1 MVIAINNSDS
11 QSSKENGKDI
21 GNIILNHEFLDG
33 LHLWPPNGCHTFVVP
48 AGSGYR
54 NGLTMAVVTKRTI
67 WWQGLEQDITS
78 RVSAG
83 SSYTVSAC
91 VGASGTFQG
100 SVKVFATI
108 KLVYQNSEMKFISI
122 GKKYVSKESWEML
135 EGSFSLSTVPNEVI
149 FYLEG
154 PPPGTQLLIKSVVI
168 LRSSS
173 TASDESKQEMEKAP
187 MITTNNYFDSQSSK
201 EDEKD
206 TGNIILN
213 HDFSYGLYLWNPNC
227 CEAFVVPAG
236 YHKGLAAAIVTNR
249 KECWHGLEQDIT
261 SKVSEGSTYTVSAC
275 VGASGTFQGSAEVLA
290 TLKLVHENS
299 QMKFIFIGKK
309 SVSNECWEML
319 EGSFSLSTMPDPVIF
334 FLEGPPAGTDLLIK
348 SVVISCPS
356 SSAWDDADFGVNII
370 TNTSLNYGTNGW
382 FPLGNCT
389 MSVQTGSPLMMPP
402 MARDS
407 LGAHEPLS
415 GCYILVTNCTQNW
428 MGPAQMITEKVKLY
442 LTYQVSAWVK
452 IIQAS
457 GPQSVNVA
465 LGVDSQWV
473 NGGQVEISNDIWH
486 EIGGSFRIEKQAAKV
501 MIYLQGPAAGLTDVH
516 DLDT

>member
-1 MVIAINNSDS
+1 MERILLCNFANQPHSQESKERIKTAPMVIDSNNSHS
-11 QSSKENGKDI
+11 QSSKENGKGI

-33 LHLWPPNGCHTFVVP
+33 LHLWRPNGCHAFVVP

-83 SSYTVSAC
+83 SSCTVSAC
-91 VGASGTFQG
+91 VGTSGTFQG

-108 KLVYQNSEMKFISI
+108 KLVYQNSEMNL
-122 GKKYVSKESWEML
+122 YQLEM
-135 EGSFSLSTVPNEVI
+135 PNEVI

-168 LRSSS
+168 LHSSS
-173 TASDESKQEMEKAP
+173 TASDESKQETEKAP
-187 MITTNNYFDSQSSK
+187 MITANNYFDSQFLFMLINHTCNNSCQSSK

-275 VGASGTFQGSAEVLA
+275 VGASGTTQGSVEVLA
-290 TLKLVHENS
+290 TLKLV
-299 QMKFIFIGKK
+299 
-309 SVSNECWEML
+309 NE
-319 EGSFSLSTMPDPVIF
+319 IH
-334 FLEGPPAGTDLLIK
+334 K
-348 SVVISCPS
+348 
-356 SSAWDDADFGVNII
+356 
-370 TNTSLNYGTNGW
+370 
-382 FPLGNCT
+382 
-389 MSVQTGSPLMMPP
+389 
-402 MARDS
+402 
-407 LGAHEPLS
+407 
-415 GCYILVTNCTQNW
+415 
-428 MGPAQMITEKVKLY
+428 
-442 LTYQVSAWVK
+442 
-452 IIQAS
+452 
-457 GPQSVNVA
+457 
-465 LGVDSQWV
+465 
-473 NGGQVEISNDIWH
+473 
-486 EIGGSFRIEKQAAKV
+486 
-501 MIYLQGPAAGLTDVH
+501 
-516 DLDT
+516 